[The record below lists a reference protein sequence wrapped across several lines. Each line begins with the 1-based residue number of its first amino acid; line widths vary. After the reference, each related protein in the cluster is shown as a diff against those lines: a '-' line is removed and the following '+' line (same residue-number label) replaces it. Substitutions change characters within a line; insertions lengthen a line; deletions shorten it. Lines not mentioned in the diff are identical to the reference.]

1 MLLPFVEVNAGSPSN
16 LARSTGRAF
25 LIGWPQMQVWQ
36 RFCELRTH
44 LIGVIITSVAL
55 WSVLPAVAEERSGE
69 QLFKELCASCH
80 GARGEGIK
88 DKYAQPLIGER
99 SLGELSEY
107 IDKSMPE
114 GEPEKCNAAESA
126 RIAKFMYDNFYSPAA
141 QVRNKPARV
150 ELSRLTVR
158 QYRQT
163 VADLIG
169 SFRGGMPRSDQR
181 GLKAEYFKT
190 RGHRDRVFER
200 IDPSV
205 SFDFGTNGPE
215 PEKFDAHQF
224 SIRWEGSVVAPDTG
238 VYDFVVRT
246 EHATRLWVN
255 NLNTPLIDAIV
266 KSGNDTEYRGSMFL
280 LGGRA
285 YSLKLEFS
293 KAKQGV
299 DDSKKE
305 KEKPPKPASIALLWK
320 RPQLVDEV
328 IPARHM
334 IPQRAPES
342 LIIETPFPP
351 DDRSIGYE
359 RGTTISK
366 AWDQATTD
374 SAIVV
379 ATYVSSKLNEFTGTK
394 PDSGD
399 RNQKVRD
406 FCRRFVERAFRRP
419 LGEEERQLYV
429 DRQFDKTPDL
439 ETTVKRV
446 ILLALKSPRFLY
458 REPGGAND
466 GFSVASR
473 ISYALWDGP
482 PDQALLDAAG
492 KGELSSREQISK
504 HAERML
510 ADPRAKTKLRDF
522 FLQWLKVNP
531 VPDVSK
537 DPEKYPEFNAAIATD
552 LRTSL
557 ELFLDDVLSSDSS
570 DFRQFFLAD
579 SLYLNGRL
587 AKFYGAELPAEADF
601 QKVNLDGD
609 ARAGVLSHPY
619 LMAGFAYTSTSS
631 PIHRGVFLSRS
642 VLGRSLRVPPEAV
655 APLSPDLHASLTT
668 RERVTLQTKPDAC
681 QTCHTMI
688 NPLGFTLEN
697 FDAVGR
703 FRKEEQG
710 KPIDATGG
718 YRTPNGDTV
727 KFTGAKELGKFLANS
742 PEAHNAIV
750 EQLFQNLVKQP
761 ILAYGP
767 ETLGNLRQEFVKH
780 DFNLRRLAADIIT
793 TAALTEQTT
802 KTASR

>member
-1 MLLPFVEVNAGSPSN
+1 
-16 LARSTGRAF
+16 
-25 LIGWPQMQVWQ
+25 MQVSPLFRQ
-36 RFCELRTH
+36 CFH
-44 LIGVIITSVAL
+44 FS
-55 WSVLPAVAEERSGE
+55 WSAFVGCVVLLTTLSLSADDRSGE
-69 QLFKELCASCH
+69 KIYQKLCASCH
-80 GARGEGIK
+80 GAKGEGIK

-99 SLGELSEY
+99 SVGELAEY

-114 GEPEKCNAAESA
+114 NEPEKCNAEESRQVA
-126 RIAKFMYDNFYSPAA
+126 TFIYNAFYSPAA

-169 SFRGGMPRSDQR
+169 SFRGAAPRSDQH
-181 GLKAEYFKT
+181 GLKGEYFKS
-190 RGHRDRVFER
+190 RGHRDRV
-200 IDPSV
+200 IDRVDPTV
-205 SFDFGTNGPE
+205 SFDFGTSGPE
-215 PEKFDAHQF
+215 AEKFDPHQF
-224 SIRWEGSVVAPDTG
+224 SIRWEGSVIAPDTG
-238 VYDFVVRT
+238 NYDFVVRT
-246 EHATRLWVN
+246 DHATRLWVN
-255 NLNTPLIDAIV
+255 NLNQPLIDAYV
-266 KSGNDTEYRGSMFL
+266 KSGSDNEYRASMFL

-285 YSLKLEFS
+285 YAVKLEFS

-305 KEKPPKPASIALLWK
+305 KEKPPKPASISLAWR
-320 RPQLVDEV
+320 RPQLVDEI
-328 IPARHM
+328 IPARQL

-342 LIIETPFPP
+342 FIVETPFPP

-374 SAIVV
+374 SAIAV
-379 ATYVSSKLNEFTGTK
+379 AAYVSSKVNDFAGTK
-394 PDSGD
+394 SDAGD
-399 RNQKVRD
+399 RDAKVRD
-406 FCRRFVERAFRRP
+406 FCRRFIERAFRRP
-419 LGEEERQLYV
+419 LTDEERQLYL
-429 DRQFDKTPDL
+429 DHQFERSAGDIDTA
-439 ETTVKRV
+439 VKRV
-446 ILLALKSPRFLY
+446 VLLTLKSPRFLY
-458 REPGGAND
+458 RESSSATD
-466 GFSVASR
+466 GYSVASR
-473 ISYALWDGP
+473 MSFGLWDAP
-482 PDQALLDAAG
+482 PDQVLLDAAG
-492 KGELSSREQISK
+492 KGQLASREQVAK
-504 HAERML
+504 QAERML
-510 ADPRAKTKLRDF
+510 SDPRAQAKMRDF

-537 DPEKYPEFNAAIATD
+537 DPQRYPEFNAAIATD

-557 ELFLDDVLSSDSS
+557 ELFLDDVLASESS
-570 DFRQFFLAD
+570 DFRQLLLAD

-587 AKFYGAELPAEADF
+587 AKFYGAELPADADF
-601 QKVNLDGD
+601 QKVTLDAN
-609 ARAGVLSHPY
+609 ARAGVISHPY
-619 LMAGFAYTSTSS
+619 LMAGFAYTGTSS

-703 FRKEEQG
+703 YRKEEQG
-710 KPIDATGG
+710 KPIDATGS
-718 YRTPNGDTV
+718 YRTPNGDVV
-727 KFTGAKELGKFLANS
+727 KFTGARELAVFLATSNETHS
-742 PEAHNAIV
+742 AIV
-750 EQLFQNLVKQP
+750 EQLFQNLIKQP

-767 ETLGNLRQEFVKH
+767 NTLANLRQEFVKH
-780 DFNLRRLAADIIT
+780 DFNLRRLAVDIIT

-802 KTASR
+802 KPSAP